1 MFKHYFTI
9 VRRLILRQRVY
20 FLINTVGLVL
30 GLVAVL
36 LAFVFITD
44 ESSYDTFHDNAD
56 RIVRANKW
64 VVGKSG
70 DRDNTAETPG
80 LMAAALEN
88 DFPEVEAAARICPWF
103 DEVLLSNKERNLE
116 VNNFTFVDHKFFEV
130 FDFQLKIGN
139 PQEALSAPGQALITP
154 RVARAL
160 FGNENPVGKT
170 FLGIDDKEFTVT
182 GIIEEAPRQS
192 HIQYDVLASWASTAP
207 ENGFLDFSFMNN
219 WLGQTVYT
227 YALLS
232 ENADIAALNN
242 KMPGFVARYMPNRTD
257 RYSFYFQ
264 PLTEVYLHSYDVRF
278 LRGVKIGSAPFVKLF
293 LIIAGLILV
302 VACFNY
308 INIST
313 AKSLSRAKEVGVKK
327 VLGARRSNLFSQFI
341 SETFVFVTISA
352 LLALGAAYYLLPA
365 FNQVFARAIP
375 QSLLLEPA
383 TLAFLAGTIVITSLL
398 AGFYPGIVLSRFRP
412 IVTLRGNSKAGGDN
426 PLPRQVLTVG
436 QLTLSVAL
444 IASTLVLNRQF
455 DYFMNKDMGFDRK
468 QVLMMNTPP
477 GIEANIEAYRNA
489 LSAIPGIESVSICQA
504 GAGPGTFGSTAYPEG
519 SDGKEVSIQIFRVD
533 TAFLKTYGMEIAEGR
548 YFSPELATDENAVI
562 VNEALVRQ
570 MGWANP
576 LERTIRFSQE
586 GPKIPVIGVVKDF
599 HFNSFHHAI
608 SPLVMYLDDRKS
620 NISVRLDEQNVAET
634 IEALAAVWSKF
645 EPRYPFEYQFADEF
659 FAEQYQAEQRA
670 ARIFIIF
677 SVVAIVIACLGLY
690 GLTAFH
696 ISQRVKE
703 IGIRKVLGAS
713 VGNIVMLFHKRLIYL
728 TMIAFVLATPL
739 AYYFTNQ
746 WLEQFVYIA
755 HMGWS
760 LYVFAGLAVLL
771 IASVAVLVQSVRA
784 AVANPV
790 ESLRSE

>member
-1 MFKHYFTI
+1 MFHHYLTI
-9 VRRLILRQRVY
+9 VKRLILRQRVY
-20 FLINTVGLVL
+20 FLINTAGLVL
-30 GLVAVL
+30 GLIAVL

-44 ESSYDTFHDNAD
+44 ESSYDAFHDKAD

-64 VVGKSG
+64 VVGESG

-88 DFPEVEAAARICPWF
+88 DFPEVETAARVCPWF
-103 DEVLLSNKERNLE
+103 DEVLLSNKERNIE
-116 VNNFTFVDHKFFEV
+116 VNNFAFADHNFFEV
-130 FDFQLKIGN
+130 FDFQLERGN
-139 PQEALSAPGQALITP
+139 PKEALNAPGQALITP
-154 RVARAL
+154 KVAQAL
-160 FGNENPVGKT
+160 FGNEDPVGKT

-182 GIIEEAPRQS
+182 GIIEEAPRRS
-192 HIQYDVLASWASTAP
+192 HIQYDVLASWASTVP
-207 ENGFLDFSFMNN
+207 ENGFLNFSFMNN
-219 WLGQTVYT
+219 WLGQTIYT

-232 ENADIAALNN
+232 ENADIAALDK
-242 KMPGFVARYMPNRTD
+242 KMPDFVARYMPNRAD
-257 RYSFYFQ
+257 RYFFYFQ

-327 VLGARRSNLFSQFI
+327 VLGARRSNLFSQFL

-375 QSLLLEPA
+375 QSLLLAPV
-383 TLAFLAGTIVITSLL
+383 TLAFLAGTIAITSLL
-398 AGFYPGIVLSRFRP
+398 AGFYPGLVLSRFRP
-412 IVTLRGNSKAGGDN
+412 IVTLRSNSKSGGAN
-426 PLPRQVLTVG
+426 PLPRQILTIG

-477 GIEANIEAYRNA
+477 GIEANIEAYHNE
-489 LSAIPGIESVSICQA
+489 LKAIPGIESVSICQA
-504 GAGPGTFGSTAYPEG
+504 GAGPGTFGSTVYPEG
-519 SDGKEVSIQIFRVD
+519 SNGKEVSTQIFRVD
-533 TAFLKTYGMEIAEGR
+533 TAFLQTYGMEIAEGR
-548 YFSPELATDENAVI
+548 YFSPDLATDENMVV
-562 VNEALVRQ
+562 VNEAMARQ
-570 MGWANP
+570 MGWENP
-576 LERTIRFSQE
+576 LDRTIQFSQD
-586 GPKIPVIGVVKDF
+586 GPKIPIIGVVKDF

-608 SPLVMYLDDRKS
+608 SPLVMYLDDRKN
-620 NISVRLDEQNVAET
+620 NISVRLDEKNVAET
-634 IEALAAVWSKF
+634 IAALAAIWKQF
-645 EPRYPFEYQFADEF
+645 EPRYPFEYSFADEF

-677 SVVAIVIACLGLY
+677 SVVAIFIACLGLY
-690 GLTAFH
+690 GLTVFN

-703 IGIRKVLGAS
+703 IGIRKILGAS
-713 VGNIVMLFHKRLIYL
+713 VVNIVMLFHKRLIFL
-728 TMIAFVLATPL
+728 TIIAFVLATPL

-746 WLEQFVYIA
+746 WLEQFVYTA
-755 HMGWS
+755 NMGWS
-760 LYVFAGLAVLL
+760 LYLSAGIVVLL
-771 IASVAVLVQSVRA
+771 IASIAVLGQSIRA